1 MDARIDTSPGPDSA
15 TASGDT
21 LSWPTTFAPATS
33 FGFSATQTLTVSD
46 ILARVRE
53 RWLLAATCVVLG
65 VVGSI
70 GYTLTAPTSYVA
82 SASVVVQPVIAEQF
96 GSVNLS
102 SVINMLTESQ
112 VARSSAVATAAG
124 EKLNLSPDV
133 VRDAL
138 TVDSPQDTQVLN
150 LHFAAGTPD
159 GAAAGAQTVAESYL
173 AYREGSA
180 QADADRR
187 LASITAQIET
197 VTQRIGQ
204 GGQTSAY
211 QETLRSLLTDQRE
224 LTSIKAT
231 SGGRVIT
238 RAVPPTV
245 KSSPRPVVDVAIGLA
260 GGLIAGLILSV
271 MLPRRRSRDS
281 AVVRDRRMPVNPPAP
296 LPVAWAPM
304 PESQPDAQPDAK
316 QDAKPDALTEPATP
330 VSRGSGAPGGRDQDG
345 DEKPSAEHPAAEKDV
360 ATDTDTS
367 TDADVEAKAEDA
379 DAEVDADAE
388 DSPEDAEVT
397 AEKSADADA
406 DADAEADAEA
416 ELDDEPSA
424 ESAASDPSRPG
435 ETPSGSSATPG
446 PAPTRPAPPPTERPA
461 TPGQVPG
468 SRGPVKGIPTAPV
481 PSPSPQPAR
490 GFGVSANGSH
500 RNPATA
506 APTPGTGTSPYPSRR
521 SIRPQAGPPLP
532 APTKPWYES

>member
-1 MDARIDTSPGPDSA
+1 MDARIDTSPTPDSPLP
-15 TASGDT
+15 SGDT

-53 RWLLAATCVVLG
+53 RWLLAATCVGLG
-65 VVGSI
+65 VVGSV
-70 GYTLTAPTSYVA
+70 GYTLTAPTVYVA

-112 VARSSAVATAAG
+112 VAKSSAVATAAG

-138 TVDSPQDTQVLN
+138 TVDAPQDTQVLN

-187 LASITAQIET
+187 LASITAQIDT

-204 GGQTSAY
+204 GGGQSSAY

-238 RAVPPTV
+238 RAVPPTT

-260 GGLIAGLILSV
+260 GGLIAALVFSV

-281 AVVRDRRMPVNPPAP
+281 AVVLDRRAPVNPPAP

-304 PESQPDAQPDAK
+304 PESELESTPNP
-316 QDAKPDALTEPATP
+316 EPKSEPKSELAEP
-330 VSRGSGAPGGRDQDG
+330 GAARDG
-345 DEKPSAEHPAAEKDV
+345 EESAAAAEPTGQESSDV
-360 ATDTDTS
+360 D
-367 TDADVEAKAEDA
+367 TDADTDDDADANSDADFDDDADIDADIDA
-379 DAEVDADAE
+379 DAESDDA
-388 DSPEDAEVT
+388 
-397 AEKSADADA
+397 
-406 DADAEADAEA
+406 
-416 ELDDEPSA
+416 PSA
-424 ESAASDPSRPG
+424 PSDSTDPSSDTG
-435 ETPSGSSATPG
+435 SDAPSEPASGASPSPG

-461 TPGQVPG
+461 GPAQVPG
-468 SRGPVKGIPTAPV
+468 SREPMKGIPTAPV
-481 PSPSPQPAR
+481 PSPPSQ
-490 GFGVSANGSH
+490 GFGVSANGST

-506 APTPGTGTSPYPSRR
+506 TPVPPSGTSPYPSRR
-521 SIRPQAGPPLP
+521 SIRPQVNPARP
-532 APTKPWYES
+532 APAKPWYES